1 MTVLSHPQLESVW
14 IEVSSNKIK
23 YFIGTVYRPPSAPSV
38 FWEILNDNLE
48 TALNLSKHVII
59 LGDFNEDILNPNLHN
74 FKDIILLNNLKNVI
88 TEPTRVTETT
98 STLLDPIL
106 VTDEIIN
113 LHSGVTSVD
122 NSISDH
128 NLTFLHCQHENT
140 ANTSYKRKIW
150 LYKEADLKNL
160 NEAIKL
166 LNWNYFFESYH
177 DVDIAANF
185 GDKLMEFAHLHIPN
199 KIVTIRRNDK
209 PWYDNTI

>member
-14 IEVSSNKIK
+14 VEVSSNKIK
-23 YFIGTVYRPPSAPSV
+23 HLIGTVYRPPSAPSV

-59 LGDFNEDILNPNLHN
+59 LGDFNEDLLNPNLHN

-122 NSISDH
+122 NSISDQY
-128 NLTFLHCQHENT
+128 LTFLHCQHENT
-140 ANTSYKRKIW
+140 ANTSYKRKTW
-150 LYKEADLKNL
+150 LYKEANLEIL

-166 LNWNYFFESYH
+166 FNWNYFFENYH
-177 DVDIAANF
+177 DVDIAAKNSAIN
-185 GDKLMEFAHLHIPN
+185 LWNLPTCISR
-199 KIVTIRRNDK
+199 IRL
-209 PWYDNTI
+209 